1 MAANDLTVLGDWGT
15 TRLRLSLFD
24 AEGRLVDRAEGAGI
38 GDRETTPA
46 ETLSRALKPWRGAH
60 GVSRVRLCGM
70 AGSVNGLVEA
80 PYAPCPAGVED
91 WAHGAVQAP
100 LEDYDIRIAPGVAG
114 LTPDGT
120 PDVMRGEET
129 QIFGA
134 LSLSPD
140 LAKGDHLLALPG
152 THGKWAR
159 VVNGRIVAFQT
170 FLTGELFALL
180 KDRSTLLMGAQP
192 TPVEI
197 AADEARA
204 GFADGLTR
212 GAKGDLASALFAVR
226 SHRLRSNWSTARA
239 EAYLSGLIIGAE
251 AAEALTAFGD
261 LPITLIG
268 AETLTTRYVQALQ
281 TLGRQAA
288 QMDGDAAS
296 LAGLRRLV
304 D

>member
-1 MAANDLTVLGDWGT
+1 MATNDLTVLGDWGT
-15 TRLRLSLFD
+15 TRLRLNLFD
-24 AEGRLVDRAEGAGI
+24 AEGRFVDHAEGAGI

-46 ETLSRALKPWRGAH
+46 ETLSRALKPWRQMH
-60 GVSRVRLCGM
+60 GVTRVRLCGM

-114 LTPDGT
+114 LTPDGA

-134 LSLSPD
+134 LSLSPE
-140 LAKGDHLLALPG
+140 LAQGGQLLVLPG
-152 THGKWAR
+152 THGKWAQ
-159 VVNGRIVAFQT
+159 VADGRIIAFQT

-192 TPVEI
+192 TPADI
-197 AADEARA
+197 AEDEACA

-212 GAKGDLASALFAVR
+212 GAKGDLASALFSVR
-226 SHRLRSNWSTARA
+226 SHRLRTDWSTARA

-251 AAEALTAFGD
+251 TAEALAAFGN

-268 AETLTTRYVQALQ
+268 AAALTGRYAAALQ
-281 TLGRQAA
+281 QLNHDAA

-304 D
+304 G

>member
-1 MAANDLTVLGDWGT
+1 MASNDLTVLGDWGT
-15 TRLRLSLFD
+15 TRLRLNLFD
-24 AEGRLVDRAEGAGI
+24 TEGRAVDRAEGAGI

-46 ETLSRALKPWRGAH
+46 ETLSRALKPWRQMH
-60 GVSRVRLCGM
+60 GVTRVRLCGM
-70 AGSVNGLVEA
+70 AGSVNGLVEV

-114 LTPDGT
+114 STPDGT

-140 LAKGDHLLALPG
+140 LTEGEQLLALPG

-159 VVNGRIVAFQT
+159 VVDGRIIAFQT

-192 TPVEI
+192 TPADI
-197 AADEARA
+197 AEDEARV
-204 GFADGLTR
+204 GYTDGLAR
-212 GAKGDLASALFAVR
+212 GTKGDLASALFAVR

-239 EAYLSGLIIGAE
+239 EAYLSGLVIGAE
-251 AAEALTAFGD
+251 VAEALAAFGD

-268 AETLTTRYVQALQ
+268 ADALTTRYAAALQ
-281 TLGRQAA
+281 TLGRHASRL
-288 QMDGDAAS
+288 DGDAAS

-304 D
+304 G